1 MNNKVL
7 PIIIIQ
13 LICAACIAFTLSI
26 NAAITDYMYI
36 RSINFLSLL
45 CLFYIYPIKTILK
58 NNKNNLK

>member
-1 MNNKVL
+1 MNNKLTSLVV
-7 PIIIIQ
+7 Q

-26 NAAITDYMYI
+26 NAAITDYIYI